1 MGIYSPRMGAELL
14 LLGQLLRVISIMVVG
29 VLFFVVA

>member
-14 LLGQLLRVISIMVVG
+14 VLGQVFRVISIIGVG
-29 VLFFVVA
+29 VLFYFFA

>member
-14 LLGQLLRVISIMVVG
+14 IIGQLLRVISIVVVG
-29 VLFFVVA
+29 VLFYVVT